1 VVGKQRAKWHR
12 RALIKEDP
20 HLGNF

>member
-1 VVGKQRAKWHR
+1 VVGKQRAKWHG
-12 RALIKEDP
+12 RALVEEDP